1 MIRRS
6 MEVVAEIV
14 FFVFIGSLLVSAAT
28 IYQLYHESPPTLDLG
43 VRIET
48 PVVKRGGD
56 FVVRNEF
63 DRPVDCASWW
73 HRYIFDDHQAQVQ
86 GFSEYRPA
94 DATRSYLRAIRIPSM
109 VSPGTYTYE
118 ATILWHC
125 NWVQV
130 LAPKEVHLPTI
141 TFQVTANESEEQGK
155 RGPAGPPGPQGQKGD
170 RGETNVI
177 RVPQ

>member
-6 MEVVAEIV
+6 MEVVAEMV

-94 DATRSYLRAIRIPSM
+94 DATRSYLRAMRIPSM
-109 VSPGTYTYE
+109 VRRAPIPTRRRFSGI
-118 ATILWHC
+118 ATGSKSLRQRKSTC
-125 NWVQV
+125 RRSVF
-130 LAPKEVHLPTI
+130 K
-141 TFQVTANESEEQGK
+141 
-155 RGPAGPPGPQGQKGD
+155 
-170 RGETNVI
+170 
-177 RVPQ
+177 

>member
-1 MIRRS
+1 MRR
-6 MEVVAEIV
+6 MEVIAEIM
-14 FFVFIGSLLVSAAT
+14 FFAFVASVLMSAIT
-28 IYQLYHESPPTLDLG
+28 IYYLYHQEPPSLDIRARL
-43 VRIET
+43 ET
-48 PVVKRGGD
+48 PIVRRGED

-73 HRYIFDDHQAQVQ
+73 HRYIFDDHEAQVQ

-94 DATRSYLRAIRIPSM
+94 DATKSYLRAIRIPSM
-109 VSPGTYTYE
+109 VPPGRYTYE

-125 NWVQV
+125 NWVQG

-141 TFQVTANESEEQGK
+141 AFQVIANESEEQGK
-155 RGPAGPPGPQGQKGD
+155 RGPPGPSGPQGPKGD
-170 RGETNVI
+170 RGDSNVI

>member
-109 VSPGTYTYE
+109 VQPGTYTYE

-141 TFQVTANESEEQGK
+141 TFQVTANESEAFGPP
-155 RGPAGPPGPQGQKGD
+155 GPAGPPGPQGQKGD
-170 RGETNVI
+170 RGDVI